1 MIGPLLSVRFRSL
14 LSGLT
19 AQGQRKKKK
28 STGMLILFGFLYIYL
43 FTFLAGVM
51 GITFYSLAGAYHS
64 MDLDWLYFSVAGL
77 MALGLSV
84 FGSVFTTQ
92 SQLYDAKDNELL
104 LSMPIPPRAI
114 LLSRVISLLALD
126 MLFAGIVMIPAM
138 VVYGIFVKFT
148 LWGLIAQ
155 LLTLLAVCLLAQA
168 ISRLLGWLLHLLL
181 SRMNKS
187 LASMLYM
194 VLFLGVY
201 FAIYSNA
208 NRILQTM
215 AAQGQAIAEAM
226 RSWIWPLFALGLGCT
241 GSPLHLLAF
250 LLICVLSFALV
261 YLFLSK
267 TFLHTA
273 TAARSG
279 PRRKLRQTQARSR
292 TPLMA
297 VTGKELGKFLHC
309 PVYLTNMGLG
319 VVLTVLLPILG
330 ILFRDT
336 VSGIL
341 VLLDPEAALT
351 PLLVCAAL
359 SFSVSTACISTPSVS
374 LEGKN
379 IWILKSMPLSGGEIL
394 KGKLLLHIFLTVP
407 VTFLAGLILAAVY
420 GCSPAA
426 SLLCGMVPGLLAL
439 LSGLVGMWAGLQWA
453 KLDYISEAYPCK
465 QSLSVLV
472 TMFSMMGIPVLLGLG
487 YGLCSGFLSAGA
499 YLLLC
504 AVILS
509 AVCLGLYRVIMTWGV
524 RKWDSL

>member
-1 MIGPLLSVRFRSL
+1 MIGPLLSVRFRAL

-28 STGMLILFGFLYIYL
+28 STGMLILFSFLYIYL
-43 FTFLAGVM
+43 FAFLAGVM

-77 MALGLSV
+77 MALGLAI

-114 LLSRVISLLALD
+114 LMSRIIPLLALD
-126 MLFAGIVMIPAM
+126 LLFAGIVMLPAI

-155 LLTLLAVCLLAQA
+155 LLSLLAICLLAQA
-168 ISRLLGWLLHLLL
+168 ISCLLGWLLHLLL

-187 LASMLYM
+187 IASMLYM
-194 VLFLGVY
+194 VVFLGVY
-201 FAIYSNA
+201 FSVYSNA
-208 NRILQTM
+208 NRILQAM
-215 AAQGQAIAEAM
+215 AAQGQAIAETV
-226 RSWIWPLFALGLGCT
+226 RSWVWPLFALGKGCT
-241 GSPLHLLAF
+241 NSPLLLLAF
-250 LLICVLSFALV
+250 LLICVFSFALV

-267 TFLHTA
+267 TFLNTA
-273 TAARSG
+273 TATHSG
-279 PRRKLRQTQARSR
+279 PKPRLRLSQPRSS

-297 VTGKELGKFLHC
+297 VVGKELGKFLHC

-319 VVLTVLLPILG
+319 VVMTAAIPILG
-330 ILFRDT
+330 IVFRDT
-336 VSGIL
+336 VSEL
-341 VLLDPEAALT
+341 LALLDPEATLT
-351 PLLVCAAL
+351 PLLVCTSL
-359 SFSVSTACISTPSVS
+359 SFALSTACISTPSVS

-379 IWILKSMPLSGGEIL
+379 IWILRSTPLSGGDIL
-394 KGKLLLHIFLTVP
+394 KGKLLLHFFLTAP
-407 VTFLAGLILAAVY
+407 VAILAGLILAAVY

-426 SLLCGMVPGLLAL
+426 CLLCGAVPGILAL

-472 TMFSMMGIPVLLGLG
+472 TMFGMMGIPVLLGLG